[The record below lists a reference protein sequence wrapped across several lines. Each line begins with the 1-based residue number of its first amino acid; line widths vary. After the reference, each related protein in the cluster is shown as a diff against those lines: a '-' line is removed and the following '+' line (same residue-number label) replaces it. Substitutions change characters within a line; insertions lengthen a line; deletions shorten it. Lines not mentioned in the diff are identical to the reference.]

1 MRAVQ
6 LCRRVLRISL
16 ESGQLQECWMDR
28 KELGSRKEAR
38 KEQRN
43 VTDRQEE
50 SGEMR
55 HRVDSEVGRK
65 QN

>member
-1 MRAVQ
+1 
-6 LCRRVLRISL
+6 
-16 ESGQLQECWMDR
+16 MDR